1 MSYSANERAALRVRS
16 LTFLLVLLAAGAYLL
31 SSCSIG
37 SLSDQDVKSAFG
49 ACTTGIQAAASGTS
63 VTTTPVTGETDVTQT
78 SAGGNVVITTKDFPS
93 SAETYWSVT
102 FSNYTNSGY
111 TISGTLS
118 GSVSGYGSSTEVISQ
133 AGTLSMH
140 GGPVTSLAFSTQSSG
155 PQSGPFTYSGDLVA
169 NGTKT
174 VVLP

>member
-1 MSYSANERAALRVRS
+1 MIFSTTKHAAVSVR
-16 LTFLLVLLAAGAYLL
+16 LVTFLLVLLAGGAYLL
-31 SSCSIG
+31 SSCSSG
-37 SLSDQDVKSAFG
+37 SVSDQDVRAAFS
-49 ACTTGIQAAASGTS
+49 ACTAGIQAAASGTP
-63 VTTTPVTGETDVTQT
+63 VTTYPVTGETDVTQT

-133 AGTLSMH
+133 AGTLEMH
-140 GGPVTSLAFSTQSSG
+140 GGPVTSLGFSTQSTGSA
-155 PQSGPFTYSGDLVA
+155 SGPFTYSGEVVA

>member
-1 MSYSANERAALRVRS
+1 MICSTFAPAAPRVRP
-16 LTFLLVLLAAGAYLL
+16 LTFLLALLGAGVYLL
-31 SSCSIG
+31 SSCSSG
-37 SLSDQDVKSAFG
+37 SVTVEDVKSAFN
-49 ACTTGIQAAASGTS
+49 ACTAGIQAAASGIP
-63 VTTTPVTGETDVTQT
+63 VTTYPVTGETDVTQT

-102 FSNYTNSGY
+102 FSNYTDSGY

-118 GSVSGYGSSTEVISQ
+118 GSVSGYGSATEVISQ

-140 GGPVTSLAFSTQSSG
+140 GGPVTSLAFSTQSTGSA
-155 PQSGPFTYSGDLVA
+155 SGPFTYSGDLVA

>member
-1 MSYSANERAALRVRS
+1 MSIFLCPPSKRRS
-16 LTFLLVLLAAGAYLL
+16 LIFIFTLLTSVAVVL
-31 SSCSIG
+31 SSCSTG
-37 SLSDQDVKSAFG
+37 ALSDQDVKTAFG
-49 ACTTGIQAAASGTS
+49 ACTAGIQAAASGTS
-63 VTTTPVTGETDVTQT
+63 VTTYPVTGETDVTQT

-102 FSNYTNSGY
+102 FSNYTDSGY

-118 GSVSGYGSSTEVISQ
+118 GSVSGYGSATEVISQ

-140 GGPVTSLAFSTQSSG
+140 GGPVTSIGFSTQSTGSA
-155 PQSGPFTYSGDLVA
+155 SGPFTYSGEVVA

-174 VVLP
+174 VVLQ